1 MKKNKEKNM
10 KKVVSF
16 GMSLLMGCSAVVG
29 FASCGGDDEKTL
41 EIAALN
47 LGYGTQWLHDL
58 AEAYKAKH
66 SDVEIIIDDNYSGT
80 DDTTLTDELESGVTD
95 YDIFFVRDAM
105 YKYMQ
110 TSKSI
115 NGTNY
120 DCLLEDLSSFY
131 TGVNPYDSQYTVKTK
146 IKQDILEQ
154 ISIEK
159 NGVKKQ
165 YTLPWVS
172 STLGILYNAS
182 IFETLE
188 VSVPNTTDELLQLCA
203 TIKGN
208 TGNYVP
214 FIDSLGAS
222 YITSLLQVWFTQYEG
237 LETADAFWN
246 GYDPQG
252 GRNTVKI
259 FEYTGILE
267 AYKVLY
273 EILCADNGYMHSNI
287 DLSFT
292 DAQNYILDESY
303 KVAMMPNGDWILRE
317 MEDNY
322 ERDEVNVKFMKTPII
337 SSIKNTFADATDKTM
352 TDAKLSEI
360 ITKIDNNVAY
370 SFSEYGCQ
378 EATYD
383 KIKEARSG
391 VASYS
396 NGHVAYI
403 PVYSAQKD
411 LAKDFL
417 YYMVSDEGLE
427 IFTKATNGSTQPYTF
442 DYENCAGLEGKMN
455 EFSLNAYHTFNNS
468 TILPYEYNKYKL
480 FCLGGVC
487 LDDWQYSF
495 VLPFRAETT
504 DSIHQ
509 TAEEFFL
516 GHKAFYES
524 NNNWAKCLNKA
535 ALREE

>member
-1 MKKNKEKNM
+1 MKKI
-10 KKVVSF
+10 VSF
-16 GMSLLMGCSAVVG
+16 GLSLLMASTAVVG
-29 FASCGGDDEKTL
+29 LTGCGGNGANTL

-58 AEAYKAKH
+58 ADAYTAEH
-66 SDVEIIIDDNYSGT
+66 NDVKIIIDDSYTGS
-80 DDTTLTDELESGVTD
+80 DDTVLTDELESGVTD

-110 TSKSI
+110 MSKSV
-115 NGTNY
+115 NGKRY
-120 DCLLEDLSSFY
+120 DCLLEDLSAFY
-131 TGVNPYDSQYTVKTK
+131 TAENPYDTQYTVKSK

-159 NGVKKQ
+159 DGVQKQ

-172 STLGILYNAS
+172 CTLGILYNTKVFEDLS
-182 IFETLE
+182 I
-188 VSVPNTTDELLQLCA
+188 SVPNTTNELLELCE
-203 TIKGN
+203 TIKGKS
-208 TGNYVP
+208 GNYVP
-214 FIDSLGAS
+214 FIDSLTAS

-273 EILCADNGYMHSNI
+273 EILCDANDYMHSNI

-292 DAQNYILDESY
+292 DAQNYILDEKY

-322 ERDEVNVKFMKTPII
+322 SSDEVNVKFMKTPVI
-337 SSIKNTFADATDKTM
+337 SSIKNTFADTNDKAMSDET
-352 TDAKLSEI
+352 LSAI
-360 ITKIDNNVAY
+360 ITKIDNNVPY
-370 SFSEYGCQ
+370 SLSEYGCK
-378 EATYD
+378 EASYN
-383 KIKEARSG
+383 KVKEARNG

-396 NGHVAYI
+396 NGHVGYI
-403 PVYSAQKD
+403 PVYSEQKE
-411 LAKDFL
+411 LAKDFMHF
-417 YYMVSDEGLE
+417 MVSDKGLE

-442 DYENCAGLEGKMN
+442 DYENCTGLTGVMN
-455 EFSLNAYHTFNNS
+455 DFSLNAYRTFNSS

-495 VLPFRAETT
+495 VLPFRAKST
-504 DSIHQ
+504 DSIHK